1 MECCQTN
8 QEAPLVVA
16 DELAVHLHLMDAAR
30 HDGPHQL
37 LRSRLRLLQ
46 LFQKQSV
53 ERQEGL
59 TAGSN
64 GDSCLLFPIRGYD
77 IIAKDCCLQ
86 PHSFVPR
93 SRHPPPSSLSHFSFT
108 PSPLYT
114 LHFPHFTMCIFPSIP
129 PQRIVGLYHCV

>member
-59 TAGSN
+59 TVGSN
-64 GDSCLLFPIRGYD
+64 GESCLLFPIRGY
-77 IIAKDCCLQ
+77 IIVKDCCLQ
-86 PHSFVPR
+86 LHSFVHR
-93 SRHPPPSSLSHFSFT
+93 SRHPSPLS
-108 PSPLYT
+108 PSPHLLPP

>member
-59 TAGSN
+59 TVGSN
-64 GDSCLLFPIRGYD
+64 GESCLLFPIRGY
-77 IIAKDCCLQ
+77 IIVKDCCLQ
-86 PHSFVPR
+86 LHSFVHR
-93 SRHPPPSSLSHFSFT
+93 SRHP
-108 PSPLYT
+108 SPLFSISLLIYSLPPT